1 MQLDLIN
8 CNCIINIKNIYI
20 ESDKG
25 KRKVEKY
32 KNNADFT
39 KNHFYYLKNLPQ
51 IEFDLEDNDKK
62 IIVEIEFLKYDFD
75 DPIFQELLDIVKEK
89 EQKLKECVDTYEKVI
104 AQKDSEFK
112 ESVDT
117 YEKVIAQKDCEFK
130 KSVDAYEKVIN
141 SKNLIG
147 KIWKK

>member
-1 MQLDLIN
+1 M
-8 CNCIINIKNIYI
+8 K
-20 ESDKG
+20 
-25 KRKVEKY
+25 
-32 KNNADFT
+32 
-39 KNHFYYLKNLPQ
+39 
-51 IEFDLEDNDKK
+51 
-62 IIVEIEFLKYDFD
+62 
-75 DPIFQELLDIVKEK
+75 
-89 EQKLKECVDTYEKVI
+89 KVI

>member
-1 MQLDLIN
+1 M
-8 CNCIINIKNIYI
+8 
-20 ESDKG
+20 
-25 KRKVEKY
+25 EKY